1 MQDLLSDDDVTGL
14 IMIGVMF
21 AIIACLMYER
31 YTTYK
36 NLYRFF
42 FLQPPSCIFSFSL
55 SLCPSVDPSFGF
67 SVFSFV

>member
-1 MQDLLSDDDVTGL
+1 MLEECYGGVDQPPDRQGATCTLSLQDLLSDDDVTGL

-36 NLYRFF
+36 NLYRCSY
-42 FLQPPSCIFSFSL
+42 LSQSFS
-55 SLCPSVDPSFGF
+55 
-67 SVFSFV
+67 